1 MSLYEGTIRHI
12 WVLDHKNRVFL
23 EVWKYIAE
31 TFSTTILTLL
41 VLYDCFLTNYKVKS
55 GERQKWK
62 RTQPDMM
69 LLLAAK
75 INSWHLK
82 GAKEEKGFPYLRDM
96 LCQPEA
102 QANTGDIKVN
112 VSGFCNFQVL
122 IWYVYTNG
130 LHSHWVR
137 PTSLKIIIC
146 SLKSF
151 HKINQVFNFQT
162 KK

>member
-55 GERQKWK
+55 GERQKRK
-62 RTQPDMM
+62 RTQLDMM

-82 GAKEEKGFPYLRDM
+82 GAKEERHQFSFWDA
-96 LCQPEA
+96 QP
-102 QANTGDIKVN
+102 
-112 VSGFCNFQVL
+112 
-122 IWYVYTNG
+122 
-130 LHSHWVR
+130 
-137 PTSLKIIIC
+137 C
-146 SLKSF
+146 SLDLEGRQNF
-151 HKINQVFNFQT
+151 HLVM
-162 KK
+162 

>member
-55 GERQKWK
+55 GERQKRK
-62 RTQPDMM
+62 RTQLDMM

-122 IWYVYTNG
+122 IWYVCTNG

>member
-55 GERQKWK
+55 GERQKRK
-62 RTQPDMM
+62 RTQLDMM

-122 IWYVYTNG
+122 IWYVCTNG
-130 LHSHWVR
+130 LHNHWVR